1 MELSSHVL
9 KLFLDLEAAI
19 KSMLGPGAGQGVGV
33 VVGEEERTRSVGR
46 CCLLKTHEK

>member
-9 KLFLDLEAAI
+9 KLFLDLEAAV
-19 KSMLGPGAGQGVGV
+19 KSVLGPGAGQGV

-46 CCLLKTHEK
+46 CCLLKIHEK